1 MKAVKDTLI
10 LIMKLGKDLQL
21 VVKSLQQL
29 RISNNNGRLGS
40 AFVQL
45 SDSQVRVCSDDDD
58 FEPDVKQLD
67 EKKGSIIEEVEEA
80 APEEHIVHTS
90 IMMCKCGKV
99 MNMFEQVPKPQPSK
113 PKPKS
118 KAKSPLGS
126 FAADLGRELTAKER
140 EEIQMKSDLG
150 FAKDLFGTNGDGPTS
165 YSEITTIEEFRMFGE
180 EVGQML
186 ATRANATHYVEMV
199 TVLLKVAL
207 EKCLI
212 YMGSRRLR
220 TITRDTLIYSSVLS
234 LFLPLWGIFWT
245 ITLWAE

>member
-1 MKAVKDTLI
+1 MGDW
-10 LIMKLGKDLQL
+10 
-21 VVKSLQQL
+21 
-29 RISNNNGRLGS
+29 
-40 AFVQL
+40 
-45 SDSQVRVCSDDDD
+45 DDDD

-80 APEEHIVHTS
+80 APEEHI
-90 IMMCKCGKV
+90 
-99 MNMFEQVPKPQPSK
+99 VPKPQPSK

-207 EKCLI
+207 EKLDANKTRHLSAVVKSIADEKSNAEKVEKKTKGKGGAAKPTVKVTQKSNVNKDI
-212 YMGSRRLR
+212 YDDYAGLEDPYDDYEDDFM
-220 TITRDTLIYSSVLS
+220 
-234 LFLPLWGIFWT
+234 
-245 ITLWAE
+245 